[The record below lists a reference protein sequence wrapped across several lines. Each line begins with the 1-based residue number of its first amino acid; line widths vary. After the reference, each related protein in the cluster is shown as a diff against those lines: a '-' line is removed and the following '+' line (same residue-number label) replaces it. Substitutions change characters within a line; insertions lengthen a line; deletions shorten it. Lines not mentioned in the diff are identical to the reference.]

1 MGPGLTGK
9 EPDARFTLAAERTY
23 LAWIRTSLALI
34 AGGVAASQFL
44 DDDLP
49 GARWALAI
57 PLGLLGVAVAATSH
71 SHWRAI
77 DRAIRTDQPLPRS
90 PVAPLLAIGVTLV
103 ALAACALAIVDA
115 F

>member
-1 MGPGLTGK
+1 MGRGLTGE

-34 AGGVAASQFL
+34 AGAVAASQFL

-57 PLGLLGVAVAATSH
+57 PLGVLGVAVAATSH
-71 SHWRAI
+71 HHWRAI
-77 DRAIRTDQPLPRS
+77 DGAIRTGRPLPRS
-90 PVAPLLAIGVTLV
+90 PVANLLAVGVTIV
-103 ALAACALAIVDA
+103 AVAACVLAIVDA

>member
-1 MGPGLTGK
+1 MGSRLTGK

-34 AGGVAASQFL
+34 AGGIAASQFL

-57 PLGLLGVAVAATSH
+57 PLAVLGVAVAATSH
-71 SHWRAI
+71 HHWRAI
-77 DRAIRTDQPLPRS
+77 DTAIRTDQPLPRS
-90 PVAPLLAIGVTLV
+90 PVATLLAIGVTLV
-103 ALAACALAIVDA
+103 AVAACVLAIVDA